1 MARSPAGGAKH
12 PLNSSPSI
20 RHTAPYDAAAIVPSD
35 HALAYI
41 IAEPVAPI
49 DKLSD
54 KPSHVYCAAALRAT
68 PVVNANAPDNMSL
81 APAATLNPGSSRNT
95 ACEPRRVILVGLL
108 GLLVRLAGL
117 SGFASLVAP
126 SGSRAAYVALLES
139 LPHEASSPPPTLNLD
154 TTNAARPPTAT
165 AAVIQA
171 ADKFHAADADVVF
184 VPAADATATSTACRI
199 VPTHAMARIHS
210 QHRATPRRTTSET
223 SSPASS

>member
-1 MARSPAGGAKH
+1 M
-12 PLNSSPSI
+12 
-20 RHTAPYDAAAIVPSD
+20 
-35 HALAYI
+35 
-41 IAEPVAPI
+41 
-49 DKLSD
+49 
-54 KPSHVYCAAALRAT
+54 
-68 PVVNANAPDNMSL
+68 
-81 APAATLNPGSSRNT
+81 
-95 ACEPRRVILVGLL
+95 ILVGLL
-108 GLLVRLAGL
+108 GLVGL
-117 SGFASLVAP
+117 LWFASLVAP

-139 LPHEASSPPPTLNLD
+139 PPEASSPPPTLNLD

-171 ADKFHAADADVVF
+171 ADKFHAADADVVV